1 MSPQHDCPLS
11 VSYMIVQGPERAR
24 SQIYPRSVFLTRSVC
39 LRKGLRA
46 GSANGTARWRSR
58 SSAKIA
64 VHFHSNPFVK
74 TSKVKPSNPG
84 SAQASTSPR
93 PAARASTDDLRT
105 QARVRRGGRVA
116 AKRARRAPAAVVL
129 LRSRAVSLSSL
140 CPSRTSSDELPSV
153 TVRIRCA
160 LDEASK
166 VVQSTF

>member
-46 GSANGTARWRSR
+46 GSANGTARWRS
-58 SSAKIA
+58 SAKIA

-74 TSKVKPSNPG
+74 TSKVKPSNRIG
-84 SAQASTSPR
+84 SSLNPSPR